1 MLLILLTQLN
11 KKYAEKM
18 TNIENFNDIKVIL
31 HFEPDKGHNG
41 ISMDEAIE
49 FLYSLLGEK
58 VN

>member
-1 MLLILLTQLN
+1 
-11 KKYAEKM
+11 M

-31 HFEPDKGHNG
+31 HFEPDKGHNV
-41 ISMDEAIE
+41 ISMYETIE

>member
-1 MLLILLTQLN
+1 
-11 KKYAEKM
+11 M

-41 ISMDEAIE
+41 ISMDEAIK
-49 FLYSLLGEK
+49 FLYSLLGEN